1 MPSQNSCALELKPQT
16 ALRADVPLTG
26 AVERERLPCF
36 SGQAEPPAL
45 VLHFPPATLAPE
57 RIDTSRTCLVTV
69 DLGERTAVL
78 TTRLVAVRDEQT
90 LDCVIEQIDWHSQ
103 ARGYFRVA
111 ANTRVAASSVI
122 PEELAREGETWRLLG
137 DTIDLSGSG
146 LLCSF
151 NAPIEEGRRVRIE
164 LTLPAGPMDLITAY
178 GHVVRCQQVG
188 AETFQVALHFDVID
202 PESQDKIMA
211 CCFELQRRQLRM
223 RVLVSNPDSPPTGG

>member
-1 MPSQNSCALELKPQT
+1 M
-16 ALRADVPLTG
+16 
-26 AVERERLPCF
+26 
-36 SGQAEPPAL
+36 
-45 VLHFPPATLAPE
+45 
-57 RIDTSRTCLVTV
+57 
-69 DLGERTAVL
+69 
-78 TTRLVAVRDEQT
+78 
-90 LDCVIEQIDWHSQ
+90 
-103 ARGYFRVA
+103 
-111 ANTRVAASSVI
+111 AASSAI
-122 PEELAREGETWRLLG
+122 PEELAREGESWKLLG

-188 AETFQVALHFDVID
+188 AETFYVALAFDAID

-223 RVLVSNPDSPPTGG
+223 RVLVRNPEPPPAET

>member
-36 SGQAEPPAL
+36 SGQAESPAL

-78 TTRLVAVRDEQT
+78 TTRIVAVRDEQT

-122 PEELAREGETWRLLG
+122 PEELARELLHER
-137 DTIDLSGSG
+137 
-146 LLCSF
+146 
-151 NAPIEEGRRVRIE
+151 EEYAKTQIPGNQ
-164 LTLPAGPMDLITAY
+164 
-178 GHVVRCQQVG
+178 HQVG
-188 AETFQVALHFDVID
+188 VTAGFR
-202 PESQDKIMA
+202 
-211 CCFELQRRQLRM
+211 LQAAGEGFSHGFCASSSL
-223 RVLVSNPDSPPTGG
+223 TA